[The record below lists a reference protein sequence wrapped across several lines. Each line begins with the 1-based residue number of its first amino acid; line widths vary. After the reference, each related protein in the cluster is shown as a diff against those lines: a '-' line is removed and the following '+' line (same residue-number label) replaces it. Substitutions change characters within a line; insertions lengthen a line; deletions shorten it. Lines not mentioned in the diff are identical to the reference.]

1 MFWFKGGSLMPQIF
15 ILAPATPHACSIA
28 NASAKTLPDA
38 VHDTSLA
45 HSVGTAFLSQTR
57 IVLAG
62 GCFWGIQA
70 VFQHVK
76 GVIDAVSGYAGGEV
90 DTAHYESVGTGTTG
104 HAESVQ
110 VMYNPA
116 QITLGQILKVFFS
129 IAHDPTELNRQGHDH
144 GTQYRSVIFYST
156 QEQKEVAE
164 AYIDQLQQANIFKAP
179 IVTKLELLKA
189 FYPAEDYHQNY
200 ARLHPSDPYIAINDM
215 PKVKALDKEFPNL
228 YIKQ

>member
-1 MFWFKGGSLMPQIF
+1 MVLLQQ
-15 ILAPATPHACSIA
+15 THACNIA
-28 NASAKTLPDA
+28 NSNTTTLPDA
-38 VHDTSLA
+38 VRDTSLEQ
-45 HSVGTAFLSQTR
+45 SVETAYQSQTS

-76 GVIDAVSGYAGGEV
+76 GVTKAVSGYAGGAAS
-90 DTAHYESVGTGTTG
+90 TAHYERVCTEKTG
-104 HAESVQ
+104 HAESVE

-129 IAHDPTELNRQGHDH
+129 VAHDPTELNRQGPDD
-144 GTQYRSVIFYST
+144 GTQYRSAIFYST
-156 QEQKEVAE
+156 LEQKEVAE
-164 AYIDQLQQANIFKAP
+164 AYIDQLQQAKIFKSP
-179 IVTKLELLKA
+179 IVTRLEPLKA

-200 ARLHPSDPYIAINDM
+200 ARLHPSDPYIAINDI
-215 PKVKALDKEFPNL
+215 PKVKALEKEFPNL

>member
-1 MFWFKGGSLMPQIF
+1 MFWLKDGSLMPKILG
-15 ILAPATPHACSIA
+15 LAPAKTHACNIA
-28 NASAKTLPDA
+28 NANTTTLPDA
-38 VHDTSLA
+38 VRDTPLTQSA
-45 HSVGTAFLSQTR
+45 GTAHQSQTS

-76 GVIDAVSGYAGGEV
+76 GVTKAVSGYAGGAAS
-90 DTAHYESVGTGTTG
+90 TAHYERVGTGKTG

-110 VMYNPA
+110 VTYNPA

-129 IAHDPTELNRQGHDH
+129 VAHDPTELNRQGPDD
-144 GTQYRSVIFYST
+144 GIQYRSAIFYST
-156 QEQKEVAE
+156 PEQKEVAE
-164 AYIDQLQQANIFKAP
+164 AYIDQLQQAKIFKSP
-179 IVTKLELLKA
+179 IATRLEPLKA

-200 ARLHPSDPYIAINDM
+200 AMLHPSDPYITINDI
-215 PKVKALDKEFPNL
+215 PKVKALEKEFPNL

>member
-1 MFWFKGGSLMPQIF
+1 MFWLKDVSLMTKILG
-15 ILAPATPHACSIA
+15 LAPAKTHACNIA
-28 NASAKTLPDA
+28 NANTTTLPDA
-38 VHDTSLA
+38 VRDTSLEQ
-45 HSVGTAFLSQTR
+45 SVGTAYQSQTS

-76 GVIDAVSGYAGGEV
+76 GVTKAVSGYAGGAAS
-90 DTAHYESVGTGTTG
+90 TAHYERVGTGKTG

-110 VMYNPA
+110 VTYNPA

-129 IAHDPTELNRQGHDH
+129 VAHDPTELNRQGPDD
-144 GTQYRSVIFYST
+144 GTQYRSAIFYST
-156 QEQKEVAE
+156 LEQKEVAE
-164 AYIDQLQQANIFKAP
+164 AYIDQLQQAKIFKSP
-179 IVTKLELLKA
+179 IVTRLEPLKA

-200 ARLHPSDPYIAINDM
+200 ARLHPSDPYITINDI
-215 PKVKALDKEFPNL
+215 PKVKALEKEFPNL

>member
-1 MFWFKGGSLMPQIF
+1 MPKIF
-15 ILAPATPHACSIA
+15 ILAPATPHTCSIA

-38 VHDTSLA
+38 VHDTSLV
-45 HSVGTAFLSQTR
+45 HGVGTIFLSQTS

-76 GVIDAVSGYAGGEV
+76 GVIDAVSGYAGGGA
-90 DTAHYESVGTGTTG
+90 DTAYYESVGTGKTG

-110 VMYNPA
+110 VTYNPA

-129 IAHDPTELNRQGHDH
+129 VAHDPTELNQQGHDH
-144 GTQYRSVIFYST
+144 GTQYRSAIFYST
-156 QEQKEVAE
+156 QGQKEVAE
-164 AYIDQLQQANIFKAP
+164 AYIDQLQQAKIFKAP
-179 IVTKLELLKA
+179 IVTRLEPLKA
-189 FYPAEDYHQNY
+189 FYPAEEYHQNY
-200 ARLHPSDPYIAINDM
+200 ARRHPSDSYIAINDM
-215 PKVKALDKEFPNL
+215 PKVKALEKEFPNL

>member
-1 MFWFKGGSLMPQIF
+1 MPKIF

-28 NASAKTLPDA
+28 NASAKTLPDI
-38 VHDTSLA
+38 VYDTSLVQ
-45 HSVGTAFLSQTR
+45 SVGTAFFSQTS

-76 GVIDAVSGYAGGEV
+76 GVIDAVSGYAGGAA
-90 DTAHYESVGTGTTG
+90 DTAHYESVGTGKTG

-110 VMYNPA
+110 VTYNPA

-129 IAHDPTELNRQGHDH
+129 VAHDPTELNRQGHDH
-144 GTQYRSVIFYST
+144 GTQYRSAIFYST

-164 AYIDQLQQANIFKAP
+164 AYIYELQ
-179 IVTKLELLKA
+179 
-189 FYPAEDYHQNY
+189 
-200 ARLHPSDPYIAINDM
+200 
-215 PKVKALDKEFPNL
+215 
-228 YIKQ
+228 